1 MAAAILLPPFL
12 PLATIQGSLLSIIIS
27 FEATTFTKPTGTP
40 ITPSGFTFPS
50 LISSV
55 ILINAVGA
63 FPMAK

>member
-12 PLATIQGSLLSIIIS
+12 PLATMQGSLLSIIIS
-27 FEATTFTKPTGTP
+27 FEATTFTKPTGTYY
-40 ITPSGFTFPS
+40 TLCFTFPS